1 MATTQTVNIDINANT
16 KDAEQQVSRLE
27 NNIKTLDGA
36 INLVGGSIEVLA
48 GGLALAGAVTEE
60 QAERFQTAAVGA
72 IALADG
78 SKRLLEGY
86 KTLATETKVAATAQR
101 IYNNVVKANPYVA
114 AAVALAALTAAIVLI
129 VKRTREANE
138 EEQKANGL
146 RFTTEQNTLK
156 AAEAQ
161 NAYNRSLESQETELE
176 NSIKLLKK
184 QGGSIDDVFEAEKRL
199 LELRI
204 AARRDEANELQRQV
218 DNINQAIQQFVDLG
232 VTGPAL
238 NKLREEKQ
246 GLLNEVSGIVNNIKS
261 LETDLQILQLDYI
274 KELDKAE
281 EDSYE
286 EFEKRELKRR
296 EELRKTTQARIAA
309 DVARAKS
316 EKDAADAAIEAE
328 RKAQEFKEMAIQ
340 GGIDNLQGA
349 LGALFAEN
357 KGVARANVLIDAAQ
371 AGVGIIKNSQSTG
384 PLAIAYQAT
393 QFALLAAT
401 TIASLRQIDAAEPGS
416 SGTPDTP
423 AGPGRIPTFGAGTTT
438 LGGGITATS
447 TPSFSTSAPVRAYVV
462 TGDITS
468 GQEAEALLNTRRQFP

>member
-16 KDAEQQVSRLE
+16 QDAEQQVSRLE

-261 LETDLQILQLDYI
+261 LETDLQVLQLDYI
-274 KELDKAE
+274 GQLDKAE
-281 EDSYE
+281 EDSYK

-371 AGVGIIKNSQSTG
+371 
-384 PLAIAYQAT
+384 
-393 QFALLAAT
+393 
-401 TIASLRQIDAAEPGS
+401 
-416 SGTPDTP
+416 P
-423 AGPGRIPTFGAGTTT
+423 A
-438 LGGGITATS
+438 
-447 TPSFSTSAPVRAYVV
+447 
-462 TGDITS
+462 
-468 GQEAEALLNTRRQFP
+468 

>member
-16 KDAEQQVSRLE
+16 KDAEKQVSNLE

-86 KTLATETKVAATAQR
+86 KTLADGTKVAATAQR

-114 AAVALAALTAAIVLI
+114 AAVAVAALTAAIVLI
-129 VKRTREANE
+129 VKRTREANI
-138 EEQKANGL
+138 EEQKANGI

-161 NAYNRSLESQETELE
+161 NAYNRSLESQEAELE
-176 NSIKLLKK
+176 NSIKLLKA

-204 AARRDEANELQRQV
+204 AARRDEANELQRQI
-218 DNINQAIQQFVDLG
+218 DNISDAIQQFIELG

-238 NKLREEKQ
+238 NKLKEEKQ
-246 GLLNEVSGIVNNIKS
+246 GLLNEVNGIVNNIKL

-274 KELDKAE
+274 KELDEAE
-281 EDSYE
+281 EDSYK
-286 EFEKRELKRR
+286 EFEKRELQRR
-296 EELRKTTQARIAA
+296 EELKKTTQARIAA

-316 EKDAADAAIEAE
+316 EKEAADAAIEAE

-340 GGIDNLQGA
+340 GGIDNIQGA

-357 KGVARANVLIDAAQ
+357 KAVASANVLIDAAQ
-371 AGVGIIKNSQSTG
+371 AGVGIIKNSQTTG
-384 PLAIAYQAT
+384 PLAIAYQVS

-401 TIASLRQIDAAEPGS
+401 TAASLKQINSAEPDSTGVPNTPGKGVPLS
-416 SGTPDTP
+416 S
-423 AGPGRIPTFGAGTTT
+423 FGVG
-438 LGGGITATS
+438 TS
-447 TPSFSTSAPVRAYVV
+447 TIAGATGTVAPTLSQQPPMRAYVLATDV
-462 TGDITS
+462 RTEL
-468 GQEAEALLNTRRQFP
+468 EAGALLQTRRQFP